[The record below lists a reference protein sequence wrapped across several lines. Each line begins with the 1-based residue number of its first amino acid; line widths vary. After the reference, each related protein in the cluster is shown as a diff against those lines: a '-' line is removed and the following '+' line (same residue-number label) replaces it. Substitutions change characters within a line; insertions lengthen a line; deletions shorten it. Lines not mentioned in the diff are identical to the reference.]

1 MKSMVKIRKIL
12 KKDIKQIVL
21 LEEELLGETLGVE
34 LLENELNSNI
44 TTFYVATIGDKVV
57 GYIGRYA
64 YIDEAEIL
72 NFVVDA
78 NYQRQGIGQR
88 LFDKI
93 KEDLPQLKKITLEVK
108 ASNTKALNFY
118 YKNGFTKIDV
128 RKKYYKDGEDAL
140 VLMKEYV

>member
-1 MKSMVKIRKIL
+1 MERLNK
-12 KKDIKQIVL
+12 L
-21 LEEELLGETLGVE
+21 L
-34 LLENELNSNI
+34 N
-44 TTFYVATIGDKVV
+44 
-57 GYIGRYA
+57 
-64 YIDEAEIL
+64 
-72 NFVVDA
+72 
-78 NYQRQGIGQR
+78 
-88 LFDKI
+88 DKI